1 MAAARAHGTRAF
13 EAKHATGAMGVH
25 ATMATTRMCAPRA
38 SASKPRGVRRRKA
51 SERSM
56 SARPSTRMTSTRA
69 SPSSTTDADADARV
83 ATKKKEK
90 PPIKPTSELIAN
102 LWGELKYV
110 SPRDDPLPEAVD
122 LVATIEASKALPGP
136 GERWTDAQW
145 ERQEAAAAEVAG
157 KIGKYWNAKWDNLAN
172 SDAVKEAAPLLS
184 SAVNVAIAGVLIRLA
199 LPRVAALQAVGG
211 FDDLT
216 EFFGLPP
223 RDELKG
229 YLDQLQ
235 GLNTAVVFAVYVGLF
250 AAEKLTMTDE
260 FLPIGFI
267 LPVVSPVVFGGVFGG
282 TMMTSLASTMA
293 ASLNFWLGRTV
304 FKEKALALKWKDN
317 PAVGE
322 SKWFNAL
329 SRRFDSR
336 EFPESEFPF
345 TEGFKS
351 ALLLR
356 LCPIL
361 PIPLSGNWYVCWMT
375 PLRLPEFFAAHFIG
389 SSKTAF
395 IDAYLGSLLFQAAFE
410 ADSLKDQAQTALVFE
425 TGALVLISIGVTT
438 YATDLFTQILEEEG
452 IDASNMMSEDDDD
465 DEREP
470 PEEKMGEGEFTK
482 VLNSIREQQGVD
494 VGEDVVMDR
503 AVETYNAAKLSELS
517 EAGPDEVASWV
528 ADSLDGEDASKK

>member
-1 MAAARAHGTRAF
+1 
-13 EAKHATGAMGVH
+13 
-25 ATMATTRMCAPRA
+25 
-38 SASKPRGVRRRKA
+38 
-51 SERSM
+51 
-56 SARPSTRMTSTRA
+56 
-69 SPSSTTDADADARV
+69 
-83 ATKKKEK
+83 
-90 PPIKPTSELIAN
+90 
-102 LWGELKYV
+102 
-110 SPRDDPLPEAVD
+110 
-122 LVATIEASKALPGP
+122 
-136 GERWTDAQW
+136 
-145 ERQEAAAAEVAG
+145 
-157 KIGKYWNAKWDNLAN
+157 
-172 SDAVKEAAPLLS
+172 
-184 SAVNVAIAGVLIRLA
+184 VNVAIAGVLIRLA

-361 PIPLSGNWYVCWMT
+361 PIPLSGNWYVCGMT
-375 PLRLPEFFAAHFIG
+375 PLRFPEFFAAHFIG

>member
-1 MAAARAHGTRAF
+1 
-13 EAKHATGAMGVH
+13 
-25 ATMATTRMCAPRA
+25 
-38 SASKPRGVRRRKA
+38 
-51 SERSM
+51 
-56 SARPSTRMTSTRA
+56 
-69 SPSSTTDADADARV
+69 
-83 ATKKKEK
+83 
-90 PPIKPTSELIAN
+90 
-102 LWGELKYV
+102 
-110 SPRDDPLPEAVD
+110 
-122 LVATIEASKALPGP
+122 
-136 GERWTDAQW
+136 
-145 ERQEAAAAEVAG
+145 
-157 KIGKYWNAKWDNLAN
+157 
-172 SDAVKEAAPLLS
+172 
-184 SAVNVAIAGVLIRLA
+184 
-199 LPRVAALQAVGG
+199 
-211 FDDLT
+211 
-216 EFFGLPP
+216 
-223 RDELKG
+223 
-229 YLDQLQ
+229 
-235 GLNTAVVFAVYVGLF
+235 
-250 AAEKLTMTDE
+250 
-260 FLPIGFI
+260 
-267 LPVVSPVVFGGVFGG
+267 
-282 TMMTSLASTMA
+282 MMTSLASTMA

-361 PIPLSGNWYVCWMT
+361 PIPLSGNWYVCGMT
-375 PLRLPEFFAAHFIG
+375 PLRFPEFFAAHFIG